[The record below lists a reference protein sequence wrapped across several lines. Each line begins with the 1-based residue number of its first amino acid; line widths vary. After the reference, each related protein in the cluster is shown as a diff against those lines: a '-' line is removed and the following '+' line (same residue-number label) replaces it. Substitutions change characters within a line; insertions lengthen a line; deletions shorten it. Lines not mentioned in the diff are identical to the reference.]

1 MPKVVSKNAALLNH
15 PVQEVYRT
23 ITDFASYNK
32 WYPKPF
38 KIEVLDLDP
47 HAVGT
52 TLKIQNGPLVH
63 WLAKV
68 IKFEPNSLI
77 AIDYIDGAW
86 LGKTV
91 WRFEEQEE
99 RKTKLSLEINLD
111 INKGWLRFLSNFVD
125 FSSRHSRQM
134 HQVFVSLEHYLS
146 SEKHKT
152 LTGT

>member
-52 TLKIQNGPLVH
+52 TLKIQNGSLVS

-68 IKFEPNSLI
+68 TKFEPNSLI

-125 FSSRHSRQM
+125 FSSRHSKQM
-134 HQVFVSLEHYLS
+134 HQVFVSLQHFLIS
-146 SEKHKT
+146 SRK
-152 LTGT
+152 